1 MTAIPST
8 GRVLHSNVPKGGAVF
23 PVQMMAR
30 LTGVSRSGFYAW
42 QHRTPSDWAVADAA
56 LSARIAEIHTASKQ
70 TYGAPRSHAELA
82 DEGIGVGRRRVERLM
97 KAATLAGVSRCKGTR
112 TTFGDDRVRPANDLV
127 DRNFRADEPNQLW
140 VADITYVPTW
150 AGFIYL
156 SVVLGAFS
164 RRIVGWS
171 MGHDLKAQLVI
182 DAMSMAIG
190 QRWPANVI
198 HHSDQG
204 SRGGFDRLSQC
215 FARGGFAM
223 AGRGE
228 ASGWRLRAWLRSP
241 GRPGVAELED
251 RRLFWRAI
259 AAGRSSEDAA
269 VDAGIPRPVGS
280 RWFREAGG
288 MPPTHPARGAPPPS
302 GRYLSFAERE
312 EIALLRAKG
321 RGVREIARRIGRA
334 ASTVSRELR
343 RNAATRSGG
352 SEYRATTGAV
362 ACRTRV
368 ATPEGGEA
376 GNERHSAP
384 IRGRSP
390 FRPRHS
396 SRRQADHNLAYDL
409 EEAPPW
415 PGPDAAVGTGL
426 EPRAGLGEA
435 EGRRPPGRDDA
446 HQSRSHLPVPLRPGP
461 WGAEARA
468 DRLPADGTGSAR
480 PSGTRPGASQ
490 VLRPAKGHDQRAA
503 CRSGRS
509 RIDGI
514 DGEAATQLVARSA
527 ARLGGRARP
536 RSTDGREA
544 VLDRLPHSN
553 PA

>member
-1 MTAIPST
+1 
-8 GRVLHSNVPKGGAVF
+8 
-23 PVQMMAR
+23 
-30 LTGVSRSGFYAW
+30 
-42 QHRTPSDWAVADAA
+42 
-56 LSARIAEIHTASKQ
+56 
-70 TYGAPRSHAELA
+70 
-82 DEGIGVGRRRVERLM
+82 
-97 KAATLAGVSRCKGTR
+97 
-112 TTFGDDRVRPANDLV
+112 
-127 DRNFRADEPNQLW
+127 
-140 VADITYVPTW
+140 
-150 AGFIYL
+150 
-156 SVVLGAFS
+156 
-164 RRIVGWS
+164 
-171 MGHDLKAQLVI
+171 
-182 DAMSMAIG
+182 
-190 QRWPANVI
+190 
-198 HHSDQG
+198 
-204 SRGGFDRLSQC
+204 
-215 FARGGFAM
+215 M

-384 IRGRSP
+384 ICGRSP

-415 PGPDAAVGTGL
+415 PAPDAAVGTGL

-503 CRSGRS
+503 CRSG
-509 RIDGI
+509 GP
-514 DGEAATQLVARSA
+514 GCARP
-527 ARLGGRARP
+527 LGGRSDPGPAPLSHPSPGRAMPSMVPRGGTLVERTARFTILLHLP
-536 RSTDGREA
+536 PDEEKRAERAQAATGVRGAVMGHGAEA
-544 VLDRLPHSN
+544 VRDAIAAAIATLPAQPRRSLTWE
-553 PA
+553 